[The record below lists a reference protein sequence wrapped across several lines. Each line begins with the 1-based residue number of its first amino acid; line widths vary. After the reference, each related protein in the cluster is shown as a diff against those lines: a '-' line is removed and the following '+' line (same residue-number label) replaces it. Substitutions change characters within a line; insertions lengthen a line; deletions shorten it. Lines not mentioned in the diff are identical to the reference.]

1 MTGLRR
7 DLSFADGDAV
17 YESLVDMLD
26 GLDDEQAMR
35 VLAKLVLLLANHVGD
50 ESVIEEAIAAAQAVK
65 E

>member
-1 MTGLRR
+1 MSGLRR
-7 DLSFADGDAV
+7 DLGIADGDAV

-50 ESVIEEAIAAAQAVK
+50 ERVIEEAIAAAQAVK

>member
-1 MTGLRR
+1 MTDLRR

-17 YESLVDMLD
+17 YEALIDMLD

-35 VLAKLVLLLANHVGD
+35 VLAKLVLLLANHIGD
-50 ESVIEEAIAAAQAVK
+50 ESVIEEAIAAAQAVR